1 MFPALEGIFFT
12 PGGGGGSLSV
22 TSDSATPWTAAR
34 RASLAFTISQR
45 DCVPTGPHLAEVAQ
59 SCPVPTD
66 PPPHPWTLS
75 RLLCHLLLAFGW
87 FFTHSHSYYL
97 PGPGDTRF
105 CSAGSDPLLSRVG
118 SGCEAPAVHCSGLPL
133 TLQLTCHCIKLLG
146 LSALQ
151 TFFPS
156 MRVADF
162 IKVHSTFSQGGWSL
176 RREESALQAC
186 CRQYR
191 KCSIKKEH
199 LLRG

>member
-1 MFPALEGIFFT
+1 MFPALEGIFST

-118 SGCEAPAVHCSGLPL
+118 SGCEAPAVHCSPSVLPSVFHEL
-133 TLQLTCHCIKLLG
+133 VTAKH
-146 LSALQ
+146 
-151 TFFPS
+151 PS
-156 MRVADF
+156 R
-162 IKVHSTFSQGGWSL
+162 WSL
-176 RREESALQAC
+176 SHEGREGEG
-186 CRQYR
+186 RQG
-191 KCSIKKEH
+191 IKPS
-199 LLRG
+199 R